1 MGLNFYTTSKYT
13 YTSISR
19 ILLYEK
25 IDVNS
30 IYKVIDVY
38 AYLDVMYVEV
48 QAHRHIANTLID
60 IKVGA

>member
-1 MGLNFYTTSKYT
+1 MCDFSITEGLNFYTTSKET

-38 AYLDVMYVEV
+38 TYLDV
-48 QAHRHIANTLID
+48 R
-60 IKVGA
+60 